1 MELMEDQLVVAAP
14 PGKIESSGSRQEHS
28 NWKIIVVG
36 DMNSGK
42 TSIIERYCDGHFME
56 YYKSTTGIDLKKK
69 IINYENKPIF
79 LNICN
84 MFLFIYIIR
93 DTAGTEKY
101 QSLIQLYYRGAI
113 GLFIVYDITNLNSLH
128 NLEFW
133 MKNIDDFAPSNVVR
147 ILIGNKCDLESNR
160 KVSTEEGQLVAQHFG
175 IPFFEV
181 SSKNN
186 LNVDDSF
193 MKMVSMINEMESENA
208 IKKDFEV
215 LDDKVI
221 LGEIDS
227 KTSSKCKC

>member
-1 MELMEDQLVVAAP
+1 MELMDDQLVVAAP
-14 PGKIESSGSRQEHS
+14 PSETGSSGSRQEHS
-28 NWKIIVVG
+28 TWKIIVVG
-36 DMNSGK
+36 DMNTGK
-42 TSIIERYCDGHFME
+42 TSIIERFCDGHFME
-56 YYKSTTGIDLKKK
+56 YYKPSTG
-69 IINYENKPIF
+69 E
-79 LNICN
+79 
-84 MFLFIYIIR
+84 

-113 GLFIVYDITNLNSLH
+113 GLFIVYDVTDLNSLH

-193 MKMVSMINEMESENA
+193 MKMISMINEMESENT

-227 KTSSKCKC
+227 KMSSKCNC

>member
-14 PGKIESSGSRQEHS
+14 PGEIGSSGSRQEHS
-28 NWKIIVVG
+28 TWKIIVVG
-36 DMNSGK
+36 DMSTGK

-56 YYKSTTGIDLKKK
+56 YYKPSTGIDLKKK
-69 IINYENKPIF
+69 IINYENKTIF
-79 LNICN
+79 LNIW
-84 MFLFIYIIR
+84 

-160 KVSTEEGQLVAQHFG
+160 KVSTEEGQLV
-175 IPFFEV
+175 IIM
-181 SSKNN
+181 NCY
-186 LNVDDSF
+186 L
-193 MKMVSMINEMESENA
+193 
-208 IKKDFEV
+208 
-215 LDDKVI
+215 
-221 LGEIDS
+221 
-227 KTSSKCKC
+227 

>member
-1 MELMEDQLVVAAP
+1 MELMEDQLVVTAAP
-14 PGKIESSGSRQEHS
+14 GETGSSGSRQEHS
-28 NWKIIVVG
+28 TWKIIVVG
-36 DMNSGK
+36 DMNTGK

-56 YYKSTTGIDLKKK
+56 YYKPSTGIDLKKK
-69 IINYENKPIF
+69 IINYENKTIF
-79 LNICN
+79 LNIW
-84 MFLFIYIIR
+84 

-113 GLFIVYDITNLNSLH
+113 GLFIVYDVTDLNSLH

-193 MKMVSMINEMESENA
+193 MKMISMINEMESENT

-227 KTSSKCKC
+227 KMSSKCNC